1 MNSKLFECLKL
12 SFTAFEPYS
21 VLKICH
27 SKKAFCTKNYVEILT
42 SKIISNFFLLKAET
56 HMYVQYIIAYSLLR
70 LFEISR
76 IKTNSVLELQS
87 WKNILDLYAPMGF
100 GRF

>member
-1 MNSKLFECLKL
+1 M
-12 SFTAFEPYS
+12 
-21 VLKICH
+21 
-27 SKKAFCTKNYVEILT
+27 YVHI
-42 SKIISNFFLLKAET
+42 
-56 HMYVQYIIAYSLLR
+56 VQYIIAYSLLR